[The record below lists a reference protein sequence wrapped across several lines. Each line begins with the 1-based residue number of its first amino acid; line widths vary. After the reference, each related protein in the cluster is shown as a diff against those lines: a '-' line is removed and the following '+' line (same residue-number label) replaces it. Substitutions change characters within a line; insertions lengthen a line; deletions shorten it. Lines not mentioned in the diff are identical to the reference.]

1 MGKKIYLLSP
11 TPVEGVVNMP
21 MIEFVTYE
29 QEIDFSPFDAL
40 IFTSKQGVKAL
51 DEITSRKWR
60 EIPAAA
66 IGKMTADE
74 IKKRGGEVIF
84 IASKAYGD
92 TLAKELVEKFG
103 SYKWLYPRPKVVA
116 SKIVQDLRSAGVQV
130 EERVIYET
138 VCKSYAKG
146 DAPERGA
153 VLIFT
158 SPSIVNCFLQNFEW
172 SESYTAV
179 AIGKKTALAFPK
191 NIEPLISPSQSIEDT
206 IEFAKRIAL

>member
-11 TPVEGVVNMP
+11 TSLEGVVNMP
-21 MIEFVTYE
+21 MIEFVTYK

-51 DEITSRKWR
+51 DEITSGRWR

-92 TLAKELVEKFG
+92 TLAKELAGKFG

-116 SKIVQDLRSAGVQV
+116 SKIAQDLRSAGVKV
-130 EERVIYET
+130 EERVVYET
-138 VCKSYAKG
+138 VCKSHAKE
-146 DAPERGA
+146 DAPENGA

-158 SPSIVNCFLQNFEW
+158 SPSIVNCFLQNFDW

-206 IEFAKRIAL
+206 LEFAKRVAL